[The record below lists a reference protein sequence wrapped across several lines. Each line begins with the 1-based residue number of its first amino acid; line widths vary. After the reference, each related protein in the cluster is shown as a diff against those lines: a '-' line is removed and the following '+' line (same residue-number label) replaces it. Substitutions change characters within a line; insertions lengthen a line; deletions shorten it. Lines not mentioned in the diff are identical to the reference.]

1 MLIPVLLAAA
11 TFQVQET
18 SAPVTSMTH
27 RNGRVPPTATAVR
40 VATAPKID
48 GHLDEA
54 DWKSAP
60 VMTDFRRDVPS
71 DGKPATENSEI
82 RVMYDNHAMF
92 VGARLYARNRATV
105 SRRLSRRDSFSVF
118 NDVFFVL
125 IDSYHDHTT
134 EFVFGSTPAGER
146 RDAIRSGDGRSIDG
160 SWDPVWQVK
169 TSIDSLGWIVEMRIP
184 FSQLRFPNATEQT
197 WGIQFRRDIRAAG
210 EAVDWSWAPRTEA
223 GITSKYGHLVGIS
236 SIPQPKRLEI
246 LPYSVGKTTHVENV
260 SPANPFNDGSVQNL
274 SAGLDLKYGLTSN
287 ITLDATVNPD
297 FGQVEADPA
306 VVNLTA
312 YETFFQ
318 ERRPFFIERADLF
331 QFSEG
336 TPETFF
342 YSRRIGKRPSLSALG
357 SARYV
362 DEPQATTI
370 LGAAKA
376 TGRTSSGWSV
386 GVLEAVTAKEYAQL
400 ADASGNPLPDV
411 GVEPLTNY
419 AVARLRKEYG
429 GGLNYIGGMFTAVNR
444 DIDETQLEVLRGSA
458 YAGGTDF
465 RHRFAKN
472 VWQLS
477 GWLSGSY
484 VSGST
489 TAMQATQAA
498 SARYYQR
505 PDQDY
510 LTFDPNRTSLSG
522 FASGIVM
529 QKVGGDW
536 TGHIGGATTSPGF
549 ELNDAG
555 FQNDADRVYLSST
568 ISRRWVKPG
577 KVFRNFNAT
586 LRLED
591 YYNYGGS
598 NLQRGAILSANGSF
612 NNLWNIFFSTAY
624 NGTALN
630 DRVTRGGPMRT
641 RPSSTAISGGIG
653 TDGRKSIAVT
663 VSGNYTD
670 TESGSWS
677 SSGDVEVT
685 FRPQGAFDLTLST
698 GFGRSRED
706 AFYVT
711 QGVDA
716 TATDTYGSRY
726 IFGDLDQHFLD
737 TTIRLNWLLSP
748 DISIQ
753 LYAQPFLATGD
764 YEKFKALAAPSTY
777 DHMLYGEDGSSI
789 TFDEENQRY
798 TTLGAP
804 DATPITFVNPDFRL
818 RSLRGNLVFR
828 WEYRPGSTLFLVW
841 NHGRGSFSF
850 DPTWGGL
857 SDLFDLSKDP
867 QQNVFLVKMNYY
879 LNL

>member
-1 MLIPVLLAAA
+1 MLISVLLAAA

-18 SAPVTSMTH
+18 SVGNISAH
-27 RNGRVPPTATAVR
+27 RNGRVPPIATAVR
-40 VATAPKID
+40 VASAPKVD
-48 GHLDEA
+48 GNLDDA
-54 DWKSAP
+54 VWSQATP
-60 VMTDFRRDVPS
+60 NTGFRRDVPS
-71 DGKPATENSEI
+71 DGKPATEDSEI
-82 RVMYDNHAMF
+82 RVVYDNHAMY
-92 VGARLYARNRATV
+92 VGARLFNRDKARV

-118 NDVFFVL
+118 NDVFFVM

-134 EFVFGSTPAGER
+134 SFVFGATPAGER
-146 RDAIRSGDGRSIDG
+146 RDAIQSGDGRSIDG
-160 SWDPVWQVK
+160 SWDPVWEVK
-169 TSIDSLGWIVEMRIP
+169 TRVDSLGWVAEMRIP
-184 FSQLRFPNATEQT
+184 FSQLRFPNATDQT
-197 WGIQFRRDIRAAG
+197 WGVQFRRDIRAAG
-210 EAVDWSWAPRTEA
+210 EAVDWSWSPRTEA
-223 GITSKYGHLVGIS
+223 GSTSKYGHLVGIS
-236 SIPQPKRLEI
+236 SIPQPKRLEV
-246 LPYSVGKTTHVENV
+246 LPYTVGKTTHLDDPGPV
-260 SPANPFNDGSVQNL
+260 NPFNDGSVQNL

-287 ITLDATVNPD
+287 ITLDATINPD

-312 YETFFQ
+312 YETFFE

-342 YSRRIGKRPSLSALG
+342 YSRRIGKRPSISAIG
-357 SARYV
+357 AAPYV
-362 DEPQATTI
+362 DQPQAATI

-386 GVLEAVTAKEYAQL
+386 GVLEAVTAKEWAQL
-400 ADASGNPLPDV
+400 ADASGNPLPET

-419 AVARLRKEYG
+419 TVGRLRKEYG
-429 GGLNYIGGMFTAVNR
+429 GGLNYVGGMFTAVNR
-444 DIDETQLEVLRGSA
+444 DIDEAEFDGLRSSA
-458 YAGGTDF
+458 YAGGLDF

-472 VWQLS
+472 IWQVS
-477 GWLSGSY
+477 GWASGSH
-484 VSGST
+484 VSGSP
-489 TAMQATQAA
+489 TAMQSTQA
-498 SARYYQR
+498 SPARYYQR

-510 LTFDPNRTSLSG
+510 LTFDPNRTSLDG
-522 FASGIVM
+522 YNGGLVL

-555 FQNDADRVYLSST
+555 FQNDADRVYFSGSL
-568 ISRRWVKPG
+568 SRRWVKPG

-598 NLQRGAILSANGSF
+598 NLQKGANLNLNGSF
-612 NNLWNIFFSTAY
+612 NNLWSVFLFTAY

-630 DRVTRGGPMRT
+630 DRVTRGGPMKT
-641 RPSSTAISGGIG
+641 RPSSSTIHGGFG
-653 TDGRKSIAVT
+653 TDSRKSVAVSVAGT
-663 VSGNYTD
+663 YID
-670 TESGSWS
+670 TETGSWS
-677 SSGDVEVT
+677 SSAGVDVT

-698 GFGRSRED
+698 GFGKSRED

-716 TATDTYGSRY
+716 TATQTYGSRY
-726 IFGDLDQHFLD
+726 IFGDLHQHYLD
-737 TTIRLNWLLSP
+737 TTVRLNWLLSP

-777 DHMLYGEDGSSI
+777 DHMTYGENGSSI
-789 TFDEENQRY
+789 TFDEESQTY
-798 TTLGAP
+798 TTVGAP
-804 DATPITFVNPDFRL
+804 GATPISFTNPDFRV
-818 RSLRGNLVFR
+818 RSLRSNLVFR

-850 DPTWGGL
+850 DPTWNGL
-857 SDLFDLSKDP
+857 SDLFDLKNDP
-867 QQNVFLVKMNYY
+867 QQNVFLVKLNYY